1 MYIILY
7 GHSTN
12 LCMQDAHQ
20 EVIISRKRK
29 EEAKKRREELVCMML
44 NFRDNIIHFPEPN
57 IIHFYYPLSLSL
69 SLSLGETAREDTSEA
84 SQSSAARAWKQT
96 VYRLL

>member
-1 MYIILY
+1 MYMY

-12 LCMQDAHQ
+12 LCMQDTHQ

-44 NFRDNIIHFPEPN
+44 NFKDSIIHFPEADN
-57 IIHFYYPLSLSL
+57 FYYPFSLSL
-69 SLSLGETAREDTSEA
+69 SL
-84 SQSSAARAWKQT
+84 
-96 VYRLL
+96 